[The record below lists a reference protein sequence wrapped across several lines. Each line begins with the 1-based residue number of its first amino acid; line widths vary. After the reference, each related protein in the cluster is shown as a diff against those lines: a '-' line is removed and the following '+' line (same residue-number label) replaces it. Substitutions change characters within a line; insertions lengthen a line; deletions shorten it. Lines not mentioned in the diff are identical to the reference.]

1 MLMIRQLPFFIILLA
16 LLYGAY
22 TDRKQRV
29 IPNIVP
35 GVIILCGL
43 FTTGHISS
51 KAVSLLIIITSLF
64 VAKLVTHKSSG
75 GGDIKTY
82 CALSF
87 ALTIVP
93 TLLILGTSLIL
104 ISIQSIL
111 RKTKEKGKKFPMC
124 CYMAASYTILY
135 ILLPLIG
142 GTVK

>member
-1 MLMIRQLPFFIILLA
+1 MIRQLPFFLILLA

-22 TDRKQRV
+22 TDRKHRV

-35 GVIILCGL
+35 GVIFLCGF
-43 FTTGHISS
+43 FTTGHITS
-51 KAVSLLIIITSLF
+51 KAVSLLIIISSLF
-64 VAKLVTHKSSG
+64 VAKLITHKSSG

-87 ALTIVP
+87 ALMIVP

-104 ISIQSIL
+104 ILIQSIL
-111 RKTKEKGKKFPMC
+111 RKTIVKGKKFPMC

-142 GTVK
+142 GNVK